1 MTCSGETMR
10 YLPHTQ
16 EDIAEML
23 KTIGKQNLDDL
34 FLSIPAESRKTGT
47 LNLPE
52 PLTEWEL
59 DDHMEALAHTMN
71 CGDPNLAFLGAGS
84 YNHFIPATVKF
95 LLSRSEF
102 YTAYTPYQP
111 EISQGTLQGIFE
123 YQTLVSRLLQMEVAN
138 ASLYD
143 GASALAEAV
152 LMAIRIT
159 KKKKVALSRLINPFY
174 RKVVATYL
182 APTEFELVELP
193 YLKTGK
199 TDLSGLT
206 NPDEFAAIAIQSP
219 NFFGVIEDLEAVS
232 SLTADRKTLFICCF
246 SEALAYGLLK
256 SPGETGADIACGE
269 GQSFGISQ
277 TYGGP
282 GLGMFACKEKYMRSM
297 PGRLVGQTTDL
308 EGRRGFVLTLATREQ
323 HIRREKATSNICTN
337 QGLCAL
343 AASIYL
349 ASVGAAGLRELAQL
363 NLDKAEYLKT
373 QLSKTK
379 VEVPFS
385 SQTFNEFVI
394 RYPEAMAG
402 TYQSLKQKGIVLGLP
417 LEPYYPELKEH
428 YLVCVT
434 ETAKKEHMDFL
445 IGEVKR

>member
-1 MTCSGETMR
+1 MR
-10 YLPHTQ
+10 YLPHTK
-16 EDIAEML
+16 EDITEML
-23 KTIGKQNLDDL
+23 KAIGKESLDDL
-34 FLSIPAESRKTGT
+34 FASIPSQSRKTGLLT
-47 LNLPE
+47 LPE

-59 DDHMEALAHTMN
+59 DDHMEALAHSMN

-123 YQTLVSRLLQMEVAN
+123 YQTLVSRLLQMDVAN

-193 YLKTGK
+193 YLSNGK
-199 TDLSGLT
+199 TDFSALDNL
-206 NPDEFAAIAIQSP
+206 DEFAAIAVQSP
-219 NFFGVIEDLEAVS
+219 NFFGVIEDLESVGK
-232 SLTADRKTLFICCF
+232 LTTDQKTLFICCF
-246 SEALAYGLLK
+246 SEALAFGLLK
-256 SPGETGADIACGE
+256 SPGEYGADIACGE

-277 TYGGP
+277 TFGGP
-282 GLGMFACKEKYMRSM
+282 GLGMFACKEKYMRNM

-308 EGRRGFVLTLATREQ
+308 DGRRGYVLTLATREQ

-349 ASVGAAGLRELAQL
+349 ASAGSSGLRELARL
-363 NLDKAEYLKT
+363 NLDKAEYLKE
-373 QLSKTK
+373 QLTKAK
-379 VEVPFS
+379 VELPFS
-385 SQTFNEFVI
+385 GQTFNEFVI
-394 RYPEAMAG
+394 RYPAALAG
-402 TYQSLKQKGIVLGLP
+402 KYDALKNKGIVLGLP
-417 LEPYYPELKEH
+417 LEPYYQELKHH

-434 ETAKKEHMDFL
+434 ETAKKEQLDFL